1 MSAADVEAVLAII
14 GAAVVIKFLGELACF
29 CLLAWHMRNGE

>member
-14 GAAVVIKFLGELACF
+14 GAAVVVMFLWACLF
-29 CLLAWHMRNGE
+29 LINGGRNGE